1 MRDKTSFMQFLLTIS
16 LSETTVVKIPRNWVA
31 WWRHS
36 MNDNKQ
42 HTAEAHRKLDGM
54 CIVLLTSCRNTISNK
69 YTANRFDFFL
79 SIKIICSIFSNH
91 SSSFYYYSISP
102 PLSSVWTRVW
112 TKETNLA
119 DIPGDWNSKDST
131 PD

>member
-16 LSETTVVKIPRNWVA
+16 LSETTLVKIPRNWVA

-42 HTAEAHRKLDGM
+42 HTAEAHRKLDGI

-69 YTANRFDFFL
+69 YTANRFDFFFKYKDYMQHFFQSL
-79 SIKIICSIFSNH
+79 KLLLLLL
-91 SSSFYYYSISP
+91 YL
-102 PLSSVWTRVW
+102 LSSLLCLNTCLN
-112 TKETNLA
+112 K
-119 DIPGDWNSKDST
+119 GDQSCRYPRRLKLKR
-131 PD
+131 